1 MNDALRATVFF
12 IGLLFAGGNVYL
24 LSKRKMTESMVI
36 AWGFV
41 IMAAVFIAI
50 FPNVVNRAAFALGVS
65 YPPALLFLIVILGLL
80 TLSLHQ
86 SVKIT
91 ALEQK
96 VQHAGQ
102 LIAIIQQQLNQARRA
117 GCGHPGRDTGREPDG
132 DERES
137 H

>member
-1 MNDALRATVFF
+1 MSRP
-12 IGLLFAGGNVYL
+12 GC
-24 LSKRKMTESMVI
+24 SQ
-36 AWGFV
+36 
-41 IMAAVFIAI
+41 
-50 FPNVVNRAAFALGVS
+50 
-65 YPPALLFLIVILGLL
+65 PALLYLVVILGLL

-102 LIAIIQQQLNQARRA
+102 LIAIIQQQLNQALGA
-117 GCGHPGRDTGREPDG
+117 GCGHPDRNAGLEPDG
-132 DERES
+132 DECGR